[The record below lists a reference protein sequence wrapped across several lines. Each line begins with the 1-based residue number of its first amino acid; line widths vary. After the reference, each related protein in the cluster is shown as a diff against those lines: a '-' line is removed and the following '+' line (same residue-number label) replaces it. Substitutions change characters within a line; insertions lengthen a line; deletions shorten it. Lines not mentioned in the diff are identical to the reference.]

1 MRNAAKVIRMS
12 EDLISQY
19 RVWLEENEKS
29 RRTVEKYCHYAE
41 QFRIFTGECILTKK
55 LVIRWKENLKEHF
68 SPGTVNGALAAV
80 NGLFRFCGREDLKV
94 RFLKVDRPIFYS
106 SSRELTKQE
115 YVRLVKAARREGNE
129 RLALLLQTVCSTG
142 IRISELTDITVE
154 AVKSRSAQVE
164 CKGRIRTVFLP
175 ATLCRLLADYAQRQG
190 IRTGQI
196 FVSRKGRPL
205 DRSNIWRDMKK
216 LGKIAGVSE
225 EKIFPHN
232 LRHLFA
238 RQFYGQEK
246 DLLRLSDILGHSDIN
261 TTRIYTAESGYS
273 HIRQL
278 DNMGLVV
285 ERYNGIALLL

>member
-1 MRNAAKVIRMS
+1 MKNAGNEIKMS
-12 EDLISQY
+12 EDLISRY

-29 RRTVEKYCHYAE
+29 RNTVDKYCRCAERLRKYA
-41 QFRIFTGECILTKK
+41 GEKPLTKA
-55 LVIRWKENLKEHF
+55 LVIRWKEELKREL
-68 SPGTVNGALAAV
+68 SPGTVNGALAAA

-94 RFLKVDRPIFYS
+94 RFLKVDRPIFYP

-115 YVRLVKAARREGNE
+115 YIRLVKAARHTKNE

-142 IRISELTDITVE
+142 IRISELENITVE
-154 AVKSRSAQVE
+154 AVKKRSAQVE

-175 ATLCRLLADYAQRQG
+175 KTLCGLLEGYACRLG

-196 FVSRKGRPL
+196 FVTKGGKPL
-205 DRSNIWRDMKK
+205 DRSNIWREMKK
-216 LGKIAGVSE
+216 LGKTAGVAE

-238 RQFYGQEK
+238 RQFYVQER

-261 TTRIYTAESGYS
+261 TTRIYTAESGSS
-273 HIRQL
+273 HIRRL
-278 DNMGLVV
+278 EHMGLVV
-285 ERYNGIALLL
+285 ERYNGISLLL